1 MTAVMPIAAHARIA
15 PPLRT
20 EWGPLDAVD
29 PAAWRALAARALEP
43 NVFYEPAFA
52 LPAATVF
59 GHDIGAGLVWSPTGR
74 LVGLFPG
81 HVERRYGVP
90 PAVLTGWT
98 HPYGP
103 LGLPLV
109 DRDEPEAVIA
119 AWLDHIASAPD
130 MPAVMLL
137 PLVPD
142 GPFAN
147 AVSAV
152 LARRGTIAEQFGSHR
167 RAMLAPARSRTSYLE
182 HALGG
187 KKRKELRR
195 QRNRLADD
203 GDVVCDTATHLPAIK
218 PGLADFLAL
227 EARGWKG
234 RAGTA
239 ALGHDAIRQFV
250 ERAVTGLAGEGKA
263 RIDRLRIGERT
274 IAATVTLRSGATAWT
289 WKIAYDEA
297 FARFSPGVQL
307 MMDLSESLL
316 ADASFTRIDS
326 CATAGHPMIEHLWRE
341 RLALAD
347 RLIAVRTTPA
357 FWLACHLEHLRRAAL
372 SGAKSL
378 RDRMRAR

>member
-1 MTAVMPIAAHARIA
+1 MTAVMPIAAHAQIA

-20 EWGPLDAVD
+20 EWRPLDSVD

-59 GHDIGAGLVWSPTGR
+59 GHDIGAGLVWSPTGK

-81 HVERRYGVP
+81 LIERRYGVP

-98 HPYGP
+98 HPYAP
-103 LGLPLV
+103 LGTPLV

-119 AWLDHIASAPD
+119 AWLDHVASARD

-137 PLVPD
+137 PLIPE

-147 AVSAV
+147 ALSAV
-152 LARRGTIAEQFGSHR
+152 LARRSTIAEQFGGHR

-182 HALGG
+182 HALGA

-203 GDVVCDTATHLPAIK
+203 GDVLCDTATRLPAIA

-239 ALGHDAIRQFV
+239 ALGHDAIRHFV

-274 IAATVTLRSGATAWT
+274 IAATVTLHSGATAWT
-289 WKIAYDEA
+289 WKIAYDES
-297 FARFSPGVQL
+297 FGRFSPGVQL

-316 ADASFTRIDS
+316 ADSALTRIDS
-326 CATAGHPMIEHLWRE
+326 CATADHPMIDHLWRE
-341 RLALAD
+341 RLGLAD
-347 RLIAVRTTPA
+347 RLIAVRATPA
-357 FWLACHLEHLRRAAL
+357 FWLACRFEHIRRAAL
-372 SGAKSL
+372 SGAKAL
-378 RDRMRAR
+378 RDRLRGR